1 MQEVSIQG
9 RVIRDMI
16 AHVTNDNLIGRKIKT
31 GELRKKLVEPK
42 WRCPECFRM
51 AEIIMPRFQMEYLCR
66 REEPRTDYVIMQ
78 LHGGGYIGAMR
89 NAYRAFAGLYCEVG
103 KGMDVLT
110 IDYRVAPEDPYPAAL
125 EDAVAAYE
133 WLKGAGWRSRQII
146 VAGDSAGG
154 GLALALCMYLKDHN
168 CRLPGGLVL
177 MSPWTDLTASG
188 PSYFDNY
195 ERDPLFGNTTDSL
208 IYNRDYVGLHDVKD
222 PYISPLFGE
231 YWGFPPM
238 LIQAGGIEMLLSDSI
253 GVAYKAKQQGA
264 KVRLSIYE
272 GMFHVFQMGMM
283 MMPESKRAW
292 REIGRYFEVLTGVT
306 IQP

>member
-1 MQEVSIQG
+1 MQEVSARG

-42 WRCPECFRM
+42 WRCPDCFQMTEIRM
-51 AEIIMPRFQMEYLCR
+51 PQFSMEYLCR
-66 REEPRTDYVIMQ
+66 REAPRTDYVILQ

-89 NAYRAFAGLYCEVG
+89 NAYRSFAGLYCEVS

-110 IDYRVAPEDPYPAAL
+110 VDYRVAPEDPYPAAL

-133 WLKGAGWRSRQII
+133 WLKEDGWRSRQII

-168 CRLPGGLVL
+168 KRLPGGLVL
-177 MSPWTDLTASG
+177 MSPWADLTASG
-188 PSYFDNY
+188 PSYLDNY
-195 ERDPLFGNTTDSL
+195 ELDPLFGNTTDSL
-208 IYNRDYVGLHDVKD
+208 IYNRDYVGMNDAKH
-222 PYISPLFGE
+222 PYISPMFGD

-238 LIQAGGIEMLLSDSI
+238 LIQVGSIEMLLSDSV

-264 KVRLSIYE
+264 RVRLSVYE

-283 MMPESKRAW
+283 LMPESKRAW
-292 REIGRYFEVLTGVT
+292 SEVGRYLEILTGK
-306 IQP
+306 

>member
-51 AEIIMPRFQMEYLCR
+51 AEIIMPKFQMEYLCR
-66 REEPRTDYVIMQ
+66 KEEPRTDYVILQ

-89 NAYRAFAGLYCEVG
+89 NAYRSFAGLYCEVS

-125 EDAVAAYE
+125 EDALEAYE

-168 CRLPGGLVL
+168 RRLPGGLVL

-188 PSYFDNY
+188 PSYFDNF

-208 IYNRDYVGLHDVKD
+208 IYNRDYAGLHDMKD
-222 PYISPLFGE
+222 PYISPLFGD

-283 MMPESKRAW
+283 MMPESKKAW
-292 REIGRYFEVLTGVT
+292 REIGRYFEVLTGR
-306 IQP
+306 

>member
-1 MQEVSIQG
+1 
-9 RVIRDMI
+9 
-16 AHVTNDNLIGRKIKT
+16 
-31 GELRKKLVEPK
+31 
-42 WRCPECFRM
+42 
-51 AEIIMPRFQMEYLCR
+51 
-66 REEPRTDYVIMQ
+66 
-78 LHGGGYIGAMR
+78 
-89 NAYRAFAGLYCEVG
+89 
-103 KGMDVLT
+103 
-110 IDYRVAPEDPYPAAL
+110 
-125 EDAVAAYE
+125 
-133 WLKGAGWRSRQII
+133 
-146 VAGDSAGG
+146 
-154 GLALALCMYLKDHN
+154 
-168 CRLPGGLVL
+168 

-253 GVAYKAKQQGA
+253 GVAYKAKKQGA

-292 REIGRYFEVLTGVT
+292 REIGRYFEVLTGR
-306 IQP
+306 